1 MVGTKIRSQG
11 STKLWT
17 APQLHSLQSKMTTY
31 FISGVQCFVRCFR
44 AFKPWFVP
52 ISIKPTHQY
61 KTVCVLF
68 SIVCM
73 LQLDF
78 SHICVWEHIDIYHYI
93 CVIYFYLCVYL
104 HLSPGHSRVVFL
116 LGAAAWPSIDP
127 EVITK
132 RPTRPTLL
140 YSDHPTTRRAIHKHK
155 THICNTHTT
164 TYRHPVTH
172 IEKITKWLTR
182 PRNRSITSITL

>member
-1 MVGTKIRSQG
+1 MFCLLLSGFQ
-11 STKLWT
+11 
-17 APQLHSLQSKMTTY
+17 APIL
-31 FISGVQCFVRCFR
+31 
-44 AFKPWFVP
+44 
-52 ISIKPTHQY
+52 IKPTPQY
-61 KTVCVLF
+61 NTVCVLV

-73 LQLDF
+73 PQLDF
-78 SHICVWEHIDIYHYI
+78 SHSLRTYSYI
-93 CVIYFYLCVYL
+93 IFLYTYMCDLFFYLCVYL

-155 THICNTHTT
+155 THICNTYT
-164 TYRHPVTH
+164 
-172 IEKITKWLTR
+172 
-182 PRNRSITSITL
+182 